1 MTAHSKLGASSMYR
15 WSACPGSVAEIERVN
30 LPAQSSA
37 YAEEGTD
44 AHALAAAVLK
54 GYVRSAALVVGETVD
69 LEGRKFEVTQEMVDA
84 VDLYNDTIDADEDSS
99 TKLHVEQRFDLSAIY
114 PGCFGT
120 ADAVVWQP
128 DTQTLIVSD
137 LKYGAGIPVEVENN
151 PQLMYYGLGAL
162 LSTKYPAKRVRLQII
177 QPRCEH
183 PKGPV
188 RRWEIDAIDLID
200 FAADLVQYASATKAK
215 DAPLK
220 AGPHCRFCPAAPAC
234 REIERHRNEV
244 AKLEFGTVD
253 PDPHRLAL
261 ALESLPV
268 LEAFIKRVRELAYSE
283 AEAGRTPPGWK
294 IVAKKGYR
302 KWIDEDQA
310 AGILVG
316 HAEEIYEPRK
326 LKSPAQIEKLLGKA
340 AAKKVCADLIH
351 TPSSGHALVPESD
364 PRLPVRPDAAIEFSS
379 VSLD

>member
-1 MTAHSKLGASSMYR
+1 MTAHAKLGASSMYR

-30 LPAQSSA
+30 LPNLSSA

-44 AHALAAAVLK
+44 AHALGAAVLS
-54 GYVRSAALVVGETVD
+54 GRVRLVESLIGDKVEIDKRSFVVTEEM
-69 LEGRKFEVTQEMVDA
+69 LEAIV
-84 VDLYNDTIDADEDSS
+84 LYNGTIDADEDNS
-99 TKLHVEQRFDLSAIY
+99 TKLHVEQRFDLSSIY
-114 PGCFGT
+114 PGCYGT
-120 ADAVVWQP
+120 ADAVVWHP
-128 DTQTLIVSD
+128 DTKLLIVSD

-162 LSTKYPAKRVRLQII
+162 LSLGYPAKRVRLQII

-200 FAADLVQYASATKAK
+200 FAADLVQFATATEAA
-215 DAPLK
+215 DAPLV
-220 AGPHCRFCPAAPAC
+220 AGDHCRFCPAAPAC

-244 AKLEFGTVD
+244 AKFEFAAPTFD
-253 PDPHRLAL
+253 PARLAL
-261 ALESLPV
+261 ALESIPV

-294 IVAKKGYR
+294 IVAKKGR
-302 KWIDEDQA
+302 RAWIDADQVATTLGLKGYEDDD
-310 AGILVG
+310 
-316 HAEEIYEPRK
+316 IYEPRK
-326 LKSPAQIEKLLGKA
+326 IKSPAQMEKVVG
-340 AAKKVCADLIH
+340 KKVLDDYIH
-351 TPSSGHALVPESD
+351 TPSSGHVLVPESD

-379 VSLD
+379 TSID